1 MAENQDLES
10 RTEAP
15 TPRRR
20 EEAHEQGQFAISAE
34 LTAGV
39 VVFVGVGA
47 LAMFAHTLGDGFLA
61 DTRAGLTTMA
71 THDLP
76 VELVQD
82 MLGGMFGSGL
92 AIAGFLLGWL
102 FAAALAA
109 NGARV

>member
-1 MAENQDLES
+1 MAENQDFES

-47 LAMFAHTLGDGFLA
+47 LAFFAHTLGDRFLA
-61 DTRAGLTTMA
+61 DTRAGLTTMPSRDMPA
-71 THDLP
+71 
-76 VELVQD
+76 ELVQD
-82 MLGGMFGSGL
+82 MLGSMFGRAL
-92 AIAGFLLGWL
+92 AIAGFLL
-102 FAAALAA
+102 
-109 NGARV
+109 V